1 MVRTVRINKPVIRG
15 VFRRVSGRWRIAGAI
30 AVLILVAA
38 AHVPSAWHDEGREHI
53 CRVCKI
59 GHQTFLSFSVNF
71 LFKVPERFECL
82 APTYQVPSAQP
93 FFAE

>member
-1 MVRTVRINKPVIRG
+1 MPPNTSHP
-15 VFRRVSGRWRIAGAI
+15 
-30 AVLILVAA
+30 
-38 AHVPSAWHDEGREHI
+38 AHFLKRFQTQGTSAWHDEGREHI

-82 APTYQVPSAQP
+82 APSYQVPGAQL
-93 FFAE
+93 FFAEQSAPRAPPA